1 MPDVMLTLDDELA
14 VDLDIKTK
22 PPGLVVVPT
31 AVASFN
37 ALLFKVT
44 NTHYDLLNPYILIT
58 PLSIFP
64 LANAKL
70 HTVNGCW

>member
-1 MPDVMLTLDDELA
+1 MLSIPDVILKLDEELA

-22 PPGLVVVPT
+22 LPSPVVVPT

-44 NTHYDLLNPYILIT
+44 IMIYLI
-58 PLSIFP
+58 
-64 LANAKL
+64 
-70 HTVNGCW
+70 HTF